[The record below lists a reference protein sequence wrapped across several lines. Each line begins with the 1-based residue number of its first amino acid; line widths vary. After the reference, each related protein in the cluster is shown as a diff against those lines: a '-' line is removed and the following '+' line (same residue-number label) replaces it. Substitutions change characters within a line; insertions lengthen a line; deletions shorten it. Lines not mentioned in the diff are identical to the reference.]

1 VVFVVI
7 YLFRVNFRLRNQIIS
22 MGRLIPTIQMVV
34 VGGSIPPRQVVQVCP
49 PQPQQTM
56 TPYSSAQAPPPAPPA
71 GFYPPQDYPPQDY
84 PPPYSLHEQKP

>member
-1 VVFVVI
+1 
-7 YLFRVNFRLRNQIIS
+7 
-22 MGRLIPTIQMVV
+22 MVV

-71 GFYPPQDYPPQDY
+71 GKYGHNLYF
-84 PPPYSLHEQKP
+84 LHRRLTVT